1 MQPNDTDRYALRDY
15 SQAEPHELEEALER
29 AEVVFFERSPVAL
42 PTADDLDF
50 LREGLP
56 RELQVKNIS
65 YHPES
70 DSIPRFEAAPDV
82 KERVERLLR
91 THGERVAAF
100 LRRSLPDYVPNWTMG
115 TTSFRSIEERGRNL
129 KPRSSN
135 ELVHIDAGAYGATN
149 GARILRFFVNIHPTR
164 DRVWG
169 TKGSF
174 NALLARHAELW
185 AAAKAGR
192 PAVPVRKSA
201 LDHALSGL
209 VGAVATLYPLARVAD
224 SSPYDRAMRRIH
236 NFMKEN
242 PAFRD
247 SREGYQEIHFP
258 PLSAWMVF
266 TDGISHSVLTGQHAL
281 VTTLLVPLKNCR
293 VPDLAPFHVL
303 GRSAARHRPSA
314 RAQLHTDCGRARLRS
329 AGRYTRIRQRGR
341 GLAAIRHGVRG

>member
-1 MQPNDTDRYALRDY
+1 MEQYPLRSFDTAG
-15 SQAEPHELEEALER
+15 PHEIEDAMER
-29 AEVVFFERSPVAL
+29 AEVVFFRQPPVEL
-42 PTADDLDF
+42 PVEADLQF

-70 DSIPRFEAAPDV
+70 DSIPRFTAAPDV
-82 KERVERLLR
+82 KDRVERILR
-91 THGERVAAF
+91 AHGQRVEAF
-100 LRRSLPDYVPNWTMG
+100 LRRAVPEFVPGWTLG
-115 TTSFRSIEERGRNL
+115 TTSFRSIEEQGRNL

-149 GARILRFFVNIHPTR
+149 GARILRFFVNIHPAR

-174 NALLARHAELW
+174 NALMQRHRELW
-185 AAAKAGR
+185 DAAKGGKERVTIEKGAFDR
-192 PAVPVRKSA
+192 
-201 LDHALSGL
+201 LYSGFIGT
-209 VGAVATLYPLARVAD
+209 VGKLYPLLRVID
-224 SSPYDRAMRRIH
+224 SSPYDRSMRRIH
-236 NFMKEN
+236 NYMKEN

-281 VTTLLVPLKNCR
+281 VTTVLVPLANCR
-293 VPDLAPFHVL
+293 NPELTPYHVL
-303 GRSAARHRPSA
+303 GRSAA
-314 RAQLHTDCGRARLRS
+314 
-329 AGRYTRIRQRGR
+329 
-341 GLAAIRHGVRG
+341 